1 MKCYKNRKM
10 ITDMQVV
17 SYGEKVWEP
26 LKISQDI
33 AEHSSTINCLDVSG
47 IQTSLFLIAYME
59 L

>member
-1 MKCYKNRKM
+1 
-10 ITDMQVV
+10 MQVV